1 MPATVTQLFP
11 VSSETREVFR
21 ASFDKKAY
29 LLPHTLHEHPFSP
42 YPH

>member
-21 ASFDKKAY
+21 TSFDKKAY
-29 LLPHTLHEHPFSP
+29 LLPHTLHQHPLFTCL
-42 YPH
+42 H